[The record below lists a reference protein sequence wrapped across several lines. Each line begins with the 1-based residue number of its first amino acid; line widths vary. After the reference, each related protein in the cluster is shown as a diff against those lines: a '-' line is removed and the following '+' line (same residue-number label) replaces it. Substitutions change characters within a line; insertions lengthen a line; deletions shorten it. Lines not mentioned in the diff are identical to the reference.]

1 MVYKINYFHKM
12 RYLVT
17 PLKGYDAEPMKLI
30 ILDRDGVINY
40 DYDHY
45 IKSPEEWIP
54 IPGSLEAI
62 ARLTHAGYHIGVAT
76 NQSGVG
82 HGLFNIETLHCI
94 HQKMHHLTF
103 EAGGLIEVISFCTA
117 IEENHYY
124 RKPNPGMLEDIS
136 SRLKVSLK
144 GVPVVGD
151 SLRDLLA
158 AQKVSAK
165 PILVRTGKG
174 EKTLTK
180 IANNHDI
187 LIFENLAAVADF
199 LLTHFD

>member
-103 EAGGLIEVISFCTA
+103 EAGGLIEVIYRGGELSEQTKA
-117 IEENHYY
+117 RENFIW
-124 RKPNPGMLEDIS
+124 RLEV
-136 SRLKVSLK
+136 RL
-144 GVPVVGD
+144 
-151 SLRDLLA
+151 A
-158 AQKVSAK
+158 NEQ
-165 PILVRTGKG
+165 GKG
-174 EKTLTK
+174 DGELQSR
-180 IANNHDI
+180 ICLPSDRQRGSQNAERLGD
-187 LIFENLAAVADF
+187 VARRK
-199 LLTHFD
+199 